1 MFDKIKPALV
11 LMTICLVVAAAL
23 IVTYNLTNVDNE
35 GVLTEELENACI
47 EVLGEGEYS
56 IVDTKIEGISKVI
69 KAESGNGIVIEV
81 VASGYVKDGLDIV
94 VGMNMDG
101 EIEGVSVVNNA
112 ETPGLG
118 TKVEED
124 SFISQF
130 KGKSQ
135 KLSGVASASG
145 DDEIEIIS
153 GATSSSDGMID
164 GVNAAIEAFDKA
176 KEAANE

>member
-23 IVTYNLTNVDNE
+23 IVTYNLTYVDNE
-35 GVLTEELENACI
+35 GVLTEELEKACI
-47 EVLGEGEYS
+47 DVLGEDEYT
-56 IVDTKIEGISKVI
+56 IVDTEIEGIRKVI
-69 KAESGNGIVIEV
+69 KAESGDGIVIEV
-81 VASGYVKDGLDIV
+81 LASGYVKDGLDIV
-94 VGMNMDG
+94 VGLNMDG
-101 EIEGVSVVNNA
+101 EVQGVSVVKND

-135 KLSGVASASG
+135 KLNGVPSASG
-145 DDEIEIIS
+145 DDEIEVIAGS
-153 GATSSSDGMID
+153 TSSSDGMIA